1 MFIQLTYEDIDSASG
16 EEKEEFQKLLKKRKE
31 FQDIVSSSTSY
42 SELDEHDFLLIDNEF
57 ESCDLTTLISALF
70 ECLGKDGVGRNVLKP
85 YSGYTSQA
93 ASKMVPFDIF
103 GGYTQLVSEYLGKDV
118 SEKKTIKDDLELD

>member
-1 MFIQLTYEDIDSASG
+1 MAENTDFLNCTNYKHNSD
-16 EEKEEFQKLLKKRKE
+16 
-31 FQDIVSSSTSY
+31 DIVSSSTSY